1 MLELILEVQKDC
13 NGVVDTDNSVIQ
25 NYSLIQTTSRHV
37 QTKGVPI
44 TEEAFSSSVT
54 SLPPI
59 M

>member
-37 QTKGVPI
+37 
-44 TEEAFSSSVT
+44 
-54 SLPPI
+54 
-59 M
+59 